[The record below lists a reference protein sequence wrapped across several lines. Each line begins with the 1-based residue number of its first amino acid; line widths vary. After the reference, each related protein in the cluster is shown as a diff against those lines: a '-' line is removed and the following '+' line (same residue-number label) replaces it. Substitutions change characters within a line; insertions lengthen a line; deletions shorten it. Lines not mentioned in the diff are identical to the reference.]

1 MFTPRSSGLR
11 SDPSTSQEG
20 EACAMAAQL
29 LESLQRPDEPRS
41 LTDEDSRKTYRYLR
55 IGVIGAVVVLG
66 VSIFIE
72 WSNVGFDCYQHSIS
86 AYYYTPVR
94 AIFIGTMIVAGV
106 ALIVYKGRSPWEDTF
121 LNFAGMLAPVV
132 AIAPTT
138 DVGTCWS
145 VRPIPLPV
153 RANGTL
159 ARWVHVNI
167 DNNFYTLL
175 IAGALGLLLSFF
187 LVIAVNWKSG
197 TSLIERVQAPVKR
210 VDPETWIS
218 LVISAMVLIAG
229 WALIVNWGG
238 FYTQAHGWAAVI
250 FFFFLGLAVVIN
262 ARAHWERQRTL
273 FWVYIA
279 IAAGMIAGFIVIPL
293 VRVGGD
299 HTVFWLEAWEILMF
313 ATYWILQTVEN
324 WGEQVEPV

>member
-1 MFTPRSSGLR
+1 
-11 SDPSTSQEG
+11 
-20 EACAMAAQL
+20 MAAQL
-29 LESLQRPDEPRS
+29 LESLQRPEEPRN
-41 LTDEDSRKTYRYLR
+41 LNNEDSRKTYRYLR

-66 VSIFIE
+66 VSILIE
-72 WSNVGFDCYQHSIS
+72 WSNVDFDCYQHSIS

-94 AIFIGTMIVAGV
+94 AIFIGTMIVVGV

-159 ARWVHVNI
+159 ARWVHGNI

-187 LVIAVNWKSG
+187 LVIAVNWRSG

-210 VDPETWIS
+210 VERETWIS
-218 LVISAMVLIAG
+218 LVVSALVLIAG
-229 WALIVNWGG
+229 WGLIVNWGG

-262 ARAHWERQRTL
+262 ARAHWEKQRRL

-279 IAAGMIAGFIVIPL
+279 IAAGMLGGFIVIPVL
-293 VRVGGD
+293 RVGGD
-299 HTVFWLEAWEILMF
+299 HTVFWLEAWEILLF
-313 ATYWILQTVEN
+313 ATYWIWQTVEN
-324 WGEQVEPV
+324 WGEQVEPI

>member
-1 MFTPRSSGLR
+1 
-11 SDPSTSQEG
+11 
-20 EACAMAAQL
+20 MAAQL
-29 LESLQRPDEPRS
+29 LESLQRPEEPRD
-41 LTDEDSRKTYRYLR
+41 LTNEDCRKTYRYLR

-66 VSIFIE
+66 VSILIE
-72 WSNVGFDCYQHSIS
+72 WSNVGFDCYQRSIS

-94 AIFIGTMIVAGV
+94 AIFIGTMIVVGV
-106 ALIVYKGRSPWEDTF
+106 ALIVYKGRSPWEDTC

-197 TSLIERVQAPVKR
+197 TPVMERMQAPVTK
-210 VDPETWIS
+210 VDRETWIS
-218 LVISAMVLIAG
+218 LVVSAMVLIAG

-313 ATYWILQTVEN
+313 ATYWIWQTVEN
-324 WGEQVEPV
+324 WGEQVVPM